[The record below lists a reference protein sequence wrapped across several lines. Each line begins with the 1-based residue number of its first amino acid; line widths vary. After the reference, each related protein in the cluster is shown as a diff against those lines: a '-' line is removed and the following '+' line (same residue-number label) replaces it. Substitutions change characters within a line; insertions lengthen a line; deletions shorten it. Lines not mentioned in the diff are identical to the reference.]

1 MLTKRV
7 KSKLITEHQG
17 HGKDTGSAQVQI
29 ALLTREV
36 EELTRHL
43 KQNPKDEHSRRGLL
57 KMVADRRTHQK
68 YMDKQVKK
76 KEALKSKAK

>member
-1 MLTKRV
+1 V
-7 KSKLITEHQG
+7 ASQALIIP
-17 HGKDTGSAQVQI
+17 SSPPSVAMYMSPAVQV
-29 ALLTREV
+29 ALLTEKIDA
-36 EELTRHL
+36 LARHL
-43 KQNPKDEHSRRGLL
+43 KKNAKDNHSRRGLL